1 MNIGIWELVIILVI
15 VALLFGTRK
24 LGSIGADVGNAIKGF
39 RAAMRDDGNAHS
51 GTPGAPP
58 PIEKDPAQKDQK
70 S

>member
-39 RAAMRDDGNAHS
+39 RAAMRDDGSAKT
-51 GTPGAPP
+51 GTPAAP
-58 PIEKDPAQKDQK
+58 PIETDPAQKDK
-70 S
+70 SS